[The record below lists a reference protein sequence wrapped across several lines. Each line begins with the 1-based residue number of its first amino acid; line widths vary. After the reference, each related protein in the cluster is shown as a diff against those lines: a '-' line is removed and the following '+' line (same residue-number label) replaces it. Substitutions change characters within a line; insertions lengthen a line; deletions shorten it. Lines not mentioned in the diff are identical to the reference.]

1 MNVAIKLITVSVIML
16 DAVIAS
22 AIVLN
27 VILLSD
33 RVSCLNLNLIV
44 ISVRKEYSSSII
56 QVSYR
61 RLFCTT
67 CEHYN

>member
-1 MNVAIKLITVSVIML
+1 ML
-16 DAVIAS
+16 DAAMVS

-44 ISVRKEYSSSII
+44 KSVKNSSR
-56 QVSYR
+56 QVSFKLITEDY
-61 RLFCTT
+61 FVQHVKITII
-67 CEHYN
+67 